1 MTTVLESVEKASD
14 HQLEQHS
21 EEKQAAQAEI
31 TRLSKELKVTPV
43 LLLRCICFHVCI
55 SVLHIIGYT
64 INRWKLIE
72 NTTKQFLF
80 KR

>member
-43 LLLRCICFHVCI
+43 LLLFLRCMCFHVYLC
-55 SVLHIIGYT
+55 YT
-64 INRWKLIE
+64 LLLILSTDG
-72 NTTKQFLF
+72 N
-80 KR
+80 